1 MRPITN
7 PLARVFLHVGMW
19 AIVIYSTIPFIWTLI
34 NSIKTKRDA
43 NASPPKWIFEPTLES
58 YQTILIESLPENGA
72 LIGYGLLAIFVVLLL
87 LSLFARR
94 FPIMN
99 WVIVGIIAI
108 VLFSIPRFVDTAEI
122 YDYFLNTIII
132 CLGTVI
138 ISVSIGA
145 LAGYGLARYS
155 GLTGVFI
162 LLIAMGLRSLP
173 RLGFLLPYY
182 QMGQNSGL
190 YDSFFLVI
198 LAMVAIEQPFT
209 IVMMRSFFINIP
221 SELEDAAMIDGAS
234 RFGAFMRV
242 IVPIMWPGIFA
253 VALFTLVVTY
263 HEFLLVR
270 ILTQSNQTLTMAMSA
285 YIGGISVPGSVPR
298 QSAAAVISA
307 IPLVIVVLIF
317 QKQFVKGLSAGAVKG

>member
-145 LAGYGLARYS
+145 LA
-155 GLTGVFI
+155 
-162 LLIAMGLRSLP
+162 
-173 RLGFLLPYY
+173 
-182 QMGQNSGL
+182 
-190 YDSFFLVI
+190 
-198 LAMVAIEQPFT
+198 
-209 IVMMRSFFINIP
+209 
-221 SELEDAAMIDGAS
+221 
-234 RFGAFMRV
+234 
-242 IVPIMWPGIFA
+242 
-253 VALFTLVVTY
+253 
-263 HEFLLVR
+263 
-270 ILTQSNQTLTMAMSA
+270 
-285 YIGGISVPGSVPR
+285 
-298 QSAAAVISA
+298 
-307 IPLVIVVLIF
+307 
-317 QKQFVKGLSAGAVKG
+317 